1 MSNAPRCPT
10 CKRVVSLRADR
21 CPMCGEDLESYRLA
35 QAKLLIVGVCAFVV
49 VTIFLIPAF
58 LINWLFGRFER
69 FITDTFFDWPSYLI
83 SLICWGGVLGAL
95 FYFGK
100 TEPET

>member
-1 MSNAPRCPT
+1 
-10 CKRVVSLRADR
+10 
-21 CPMCGEDLESYRLA
+21 MCGEDLESYHTGLVF
-35 QAKLLIVGVCAFVV
+35 LVMLIAGVILVVG
-49 VTIFLIPAF
+49 IFLSPAM

-83 SLICWGGVLGAL
+83 SLVCWGGALGVL

-100 TEPET
+100 KEPEA

>member
-1 MSNAPRCPT
+1 
-10 CKRVVSLRADR
+10 
-21 CPMCGEDLESYRLA
+21 MCGEDLESYRSGQL
-35 QAKLLIVGVCAFVV
+35 KLLILAVGAFLV

-69 FITDTFFDWPSYLI
+69 FITDTFFDWHSYLI
-83 SLICWGGVLGAL
+83 SLVCWGGVLGAL

-100 TEPET
+100 KDPEA